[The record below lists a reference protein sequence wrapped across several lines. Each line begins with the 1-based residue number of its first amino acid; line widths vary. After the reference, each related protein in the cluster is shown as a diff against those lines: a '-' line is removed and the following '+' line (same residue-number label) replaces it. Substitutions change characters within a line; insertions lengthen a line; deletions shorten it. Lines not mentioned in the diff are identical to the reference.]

1 LQRGQCSAQAE
12 PGLPRDPRGDANT
25 SKLYEKVAYS
35 VMAASP
41 LLIPIIFKIHAP
53 LFLSIH
59 VVYLLVGLYWL
70 WTC

>member
-1 LQRGQCSAQAE
+1 M
-12 PGLPRDPRGDANT
+12 
-25 SKLYEKVAYS
+25 VYS
-35 VMAASP
+35 LMAASP

-53 LFLSIH
+53 LLLSIH